1 MSKATLV
8 VVAAILMWLG
18 GFFIGRGTVSHKSA
32 QPAGATSAESR
43 PRVSLC
49 DAEMHDLPSA
59 EDMQDAQRKTG
70 LTRQGQVVACLRCG
84 KRFEWWLTQW
94 ITPGTAPAHDAE
106 LTRDMKHIDAEDQA
120 KETAALLRVAEW
132 EVRAKKARS
141 R

>member
-70 LTRQGQVVACLRCG
+70 LTRQGQVVARLRCG
-84 KRFEWWLTQW
+84 KLFEWWLTQW
-94 ITPGTAPAHDAE
+94 ITPGTAAAHDAE
-106 LTRDMKHIDAEDQA
+106 LKRNILRYDAEGQE
-120 KETAALLRVAEW
+120 KETAAALRVAEW
-132 EVRAKKARS
+132 EKRAGKRAGR
-141 R
+141 